1 MEHLRTLVLNST
13 FEPLQF
19 TSARRAF
26 LLSLAGK
33 AEALEYDGFFVRTM
47 SDSFR
52 LPTVIRLRRYVRRP
66 YRSCVSFSKKNV
78 FRRDDHTCQ
87 YCGGRHAELTI
98 DHVIPRSQDG
108 VSAWE
113 NVVTACRRCNL
124 KKGSRTL
131 TEAGMRL
138 LRPPSKPEYLLFN
151 FAPRNAPPS
160 HLESWAKYMARR
172 S

>member
-33 AEALEYDGFFVRTM
+33 AEALEYDGFFVRT
-47 SDSFR
+47 
-52 LPTVIRLRRYVRRP
+52 
-66 YRSCVSFSKKNV
+66 
-78 FRRDDHTCQ
+78 DDHTCQ
-87 YCGGRHAELTI
+87 YCGGRHTELTI
-98 DHVIPRSQDG
+98 DHVVPRSQDG